1 VASVSS
7 RRPALLVLGLFG
19 ALALASQGCVRANIT
34 PGDSGDGGTGGTGAS
49 GGDGGDGGTGGVAG
63 TVIGG
68 NGGGGSGGG
77 GAGTGGDGGVAGTAG
92 RGGSAG
98 GSIGGS
104 TAGTGG
110 GGTGGGVAGAGGRG
124 GTGGTAGT
132 GGSAGS
138 AGMGG
143 SAGSAG
149 RGGTGGTAGAGGS
162 GGGTGGG
169 TGGSGGTGG
178 GTAGAGVMPTVAGQL
193 VITEVMHNT
202 AGIGNEFG
210 EWIEVYNPSATV
222 TYDLRNCQVDDKPA
236 TGGSNPV
243 IITAQVL
250 VPPGAYRAMAIS
262 SSPGFTPAYVYGSV
276 RFDNDASD
284 EPRVLC
290 NGVVIDNFLYSDA
303 DAVDPLGTGKTF
315 QLDPDFLTAAGNDT
329 RANWCYGSTVY
340 LTTAGTINEYGTP
353 GAPNVQ
359 CP

>member
-1 VASVSS
+1 
-7 RRPALLVLGLFG
+7 LFG

-34 PGDSGDGGTGGTGAS
+34 PGDSGDGGTGGGTGGTGAS
-49 GGDGGDGGTGGVAG
+49 GGDGGTGGDGGGAG

-68 NGGGGSGGG
+68 NGGGGS
-77 GAGTGGDGGVAGTAG
+77 AGTGGDGGVAGTAG

-110 GGTGGGVAGAGGRG
+110 GGTGGGAAGAGGRG

-138 AGMGG
+138 AGTGG

-162 GGGTGGG
+162 GGATGGAG
-169 TGGSGGTGG
+169 GGAGGSGGTGG

-236 TGGSNPV
+236 SGGSNPV